1 MRILDDMDDAITDIG
16 GDEDEY
22 GRRKLAKIRRCKDH
36 IRKAL
41 EHVRL
46 TTPPPNCPYCNG
58 EREISK
64 PRVAICHFCGRETTY

>member
-1 MRILDDMDDAITDIG
+1 MDDAITDIG

-41 EHVRL
+41 EHVRRADKE
-46 TTPPPNCPYCNG
+46 G
-58 EREISK
+58 
-64 PRVAICHFCGRETTY
+64 A